1 MNIMKTFKILFLL
14 IFISGILA
22 SCSDNDDSSTIVVPV
37 IESLVIK
44 GNENIKLGDSIYF
57 DVKLS
62 DAIRPLST
70 LEVELVANDVVISSK
85 SIRTKG
91 NSVSL
96 DNISL
101 FVPFT
106 SNIATSDELKVNFT
120 LINVDGGETKE
131 QKILKAIRPELP
143 ETLYLILS
151 DKSVIELHAKE
162 NTPYIYESVDGGYP
176 STFSAKIATSEDL
189 AQAEYV
195 WNAGVDDNIAA
206 IGDRFGSDIKFSYS
220 NWLVKK
226 IIFDAFSF
234 NFDIEGL
241 RLVIMV
247 NDVQMTASGNY
258 LYSSVDFTKGQ
269 KFSISGIDN
278 IEQAYNRDFF
288 EYSPETKTCKFIGE
302 SGKWDVYYSLE
313 YNYIWVNRMADVA
326 PATYWIIGHGFSSS
340 SSWYSAFNSI
350 GWDLDDVKQLAYM
363 RPLEPNKYQATVY
376 LSDQHDWGGFDI
388 QIFSDRTW
396 DAKFAVFSN
405 DLLSGD
411 ASGVSAAGGS
421 MADLVGGE
429 GFVPGY
435 YCITLDI
442 SDGLDKSKVDFKR
455 LP

>member
-14 IFISGILA
+14 IFISAIFV
-22 SCSDNDDSSTIVVPV
+22 SCSDNDESSTIVVPV
-37 IESLVIK
+37 IESLAIK

-57 DVKLS
+57 DAKVS
-62 DAIRPLST
+62 DAVRPLST

-106 SNIATSDELKVNFT
+106 SNIATGDELKVNFT

-131 QKILKAIRPELP
+131 QKTLKAIRPELP

-162 NTPYIYESVDGGYP
+162 NTPYIYESEEGGYP
-176 STFSAKIATSEDL
+176 STFSTKIATSEDP
-189 AQAEYV
+189 AQANYV
-195 WNAGVDDNIAA
+195 WNAGIDDNVASV
-206 IGDRFGSDIKFSYS
+206 GDRFGSDIKFSYS

-241 RLVIMV
+241 RLVIKV
-247 NDVQMTASGNY
+247 NNVQMMASGNY
-258 LYSSVDFTKGQ
+258 LYASVDFTKGQ
-269 KFSISGIDN
+269 EFSISGIDN

-288 EYSPETKTCKFIGE
+288 EYNAETKTYKFIGE

-313 YNYIWVNRMADVA
+313 YNYIWVNRMTDVA

-340 SSWYSAFNSI
+340 PTWNSAFNSI
-350 GWDLDDVKQLAYM
+350 GWDLNDVKQLAYM
-363 RPLEPNKYQATVY
+363 RLLEPNKYQATVY

-388 QIFSDRTW
+388 QMFSNRTEH
-396 DAKFAVFSN
+396 AQFAVFSK

-411 ASGVSAAGGS
+411 ISGVSVGGDN
-421 MADLVGGE
+421 MADLVGKK
-429 GFVPGY
+429 GFSTGY
-435 YCITLDI
+435 YRITLDV
-442 SDGLDKSKVDFKR
+442 SDGLNKSKVDFKR